1 MHGEPLSG
9 RIRNLAETAGLDVL
23 GFADA
28 TPFDG
33 YALAQSPRRDP
44 GLSLANAKTIIV
56 GGIYIGALTL
66 ERWADPSF
74 GRTSR
79 LYLSGFFLDVVEPF
93 EPIAQLLREEG
104 HEAVLSNGS
113 DVDGSIIP
121 LKLAAQRA
129 GLGWQGKNSLLLS
142 KTYGTFLALGGVLTD
157 ADLGSDSQ
165 PEPDRCGRCERCQRA
180 CPMGALDEPYVLN
193 RSRCLSSLL
202 SSDELPESAR
212 VAMQNRVVDCEI
224 CQDVCPWNRK
234 HVESPLATE
243 TGDSLV
249 KRLGVLEGLFPLCNL
264 VELTELQ
271 YAHAFARLHA
281 DVPYDIFHRNVL
293 VAMEN
298 ARTADT
304 A

>member
-1 MHGEPLSG
+1 M
-9 RIRNLAETAGLDVL
+9 L

-28 TPFDG
+28 APFDG

-44 GLSLANAKTIIV
+44 RLSLANARTIVV
-56 GGIYIGALTL
+56 GGTYIGALTL

-93 EPIAQLLREEG
+93 ECIARLLREEG
-104 HEAVLSNGS
+104 YEAVVCNGS
-113 DVDGSIIP
+113 DADGSIIP

-142 KTYGTFLALGGVLTD
+142 KTFGTFLALGGLLTD
-157 ADLGSDSQ
+157 AELGSDSQ
-165 PEPDRCGRCERCQRA
+165 PERDRCGSCERCQRA
-180 CPMGALDEPYVLN
+180 CPMGALDQPYVLN
-193 RSRCLSSLL
+193 RSTCLSSLL

-212 VAMQNRVVDCEI
+212 AAMQNRVIDCEI

-234 HVESPLATE
+234 HVDSPLVTE
-243 TGDSLV
+243 TGESLV
-249 KRLGVLEGLFPLCNL
+249 KRLEDLEGLFPLNNL

-271 YAHAFARLHA
+271 YEHAFAGLHA
-281 DVPYDIFHRNVL
+281 DVPYDTFRRNVL
-293 VAMEN
+293 AAMDN
-298 ARTADT
+298 VRTAE
-304 A
+304 AP